1 LGQGKGLKS
10 LRASIK
16 NGNIQPPEVVGTFQN
31 SPETWMVRHSQD
43 SKGETLDEMPY
54 IGERE
59 LLEPSSNRKI
69 GHKVRDVV
77 AISQSK
83 L

>member
-1 LGQGKGLKS
+1 M
-10 LRASIK
+10 
-16 NGNIQPPEVVGTFQN
+16 GTFQN